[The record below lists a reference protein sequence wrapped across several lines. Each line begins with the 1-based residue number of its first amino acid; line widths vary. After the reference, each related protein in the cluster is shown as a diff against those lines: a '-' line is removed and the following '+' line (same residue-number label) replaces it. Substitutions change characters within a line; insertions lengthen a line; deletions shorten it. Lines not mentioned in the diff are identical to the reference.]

1 LASYESTREAQRVA
15 EIEYLGAARPEAD
28 RVLQEIVDEVCSIY
42 ESELC
47 MVTLLLPDVQYL
59 RAWSGNLPEDLAQA
73 RQDPRERSMCQYV
86 VESEEPLVVK
96 DCQAIEAFKNQHF
109 YVKYGFRFYAGVP
122 LTTSS
127 GHVIGDLC
135 LLDTR
140 PREFDEGQM
149 RLLAAFPRAVVGR
162 LELLGAL
169 RREELA
175 REKEAKRSREL
186 GWALEK
192 YRQAEEELKESEERY
207 RSLVELSPDA
217 IAIQTKGEILYV
229 NEAAVKLHG
238 AASAQELI
246 GRAVSDFIHPDH
258 REVVLER
265 SRRIREKGER
275 VGLIEEKFIRLD
287 GLPVDVEVA
296 AAPISYKGEQAVQV
310 VFRNIIERKQAE
322 EALHQSEERF
332 RSLVQ
337 YSSDIITILEA
348 DGTIRYESPSIE
360 RILGYG
366 PEELIGGNV
375 FDYVYPEDV
384 ERVRSIFV
392 EALKNERVTPLV
404 EFRFRHADGSWRYL
418 EAIGNNL
425 LADPS
430 VKGMVVNSR
439 DVTER
444 KELENNQQ
452 RFLANAAHQLRT
464 PITAVVGAAE
474 LLTTRKDADPALRE
488 RLLNHVLSEGN
499 RLRRLAETLLRMAR
513 VGQDLRGHKLERVNP
528 LEAVAQAA
536 KLMEPLAQAQG
547 LALRVEAAEEEDGR
561 VLADPEWLQEA
572 LLVLLSNAIK
582 HSSQGGSVRLL
593 ISGNT
598 ITVEDEGD
606 GISEEDL
613 PYVFERF
620 YRGKGTFDGFG
631 LGLSICKELIE
642 RMGGSISLRSRE
654 EIGTTVE
661 VKLAECS

>member
-1 LASYESTREAQRVA
+1 MSYKSTREAKRVA

-28 RVLQEIVDEVCSIY
+28 SVLQEIVDEVCSIFG
-42 ESELC
+42 SELC

-86 VESEEPLVVK
+86 VESEGPLVVA
-96 DCQAIEAFKNQHF
+96 DCQATEAFKNQHF
-109 YVKYGFRFYAGVP
+109 YVQYGFRFYAGVP

-162 LELLGAL
+162 LELLNAL

-175 REKEAKRSREL
+175 KEKEAKRSREL

-217 IAIQTKGEILYV
+217 IAVQMKGKILYV

-246 GRAVSDFIHPDH
+246 GRAVSDFIHPDY

-287 GLPVDVEVA
+287 GQPVDVEVA
-296 AAPISYKGEQAVQV
+296 AAPISYEGEQAVQV
-310 VFRNIIERKQAE
+310 VFRNIIERKRAE

-366 PEELIGGNV
+366 PEELIGGSV

-404 EFRFRHADGSWRYL
+404 EFRFRHSDGSWRYL

-488 RLLNHVLSEGN
+488 QLLNYVLSEGN

-513 VGQDLRGHKLERVNP
+513 VGQDLREHKLERVNP
-528 LEAVAQAA
+528 LEAAAQAA

-547 LALRVEAAEEEDGR
+547 LALRVEAAEEEKDGR

-613 PYVFERF
+613 PHVFERF
-620 YRGKGTFDGFG
+620 YRGKGTFEGFG

-642 RMGGSISLRSRE
+642 RMGGSISLSSRE
-654 EIGTTVE
+654 EIGTSVE

>member
-1 LASYESTREAQRVA
+1 MSYKSTREAQRVA

-28 RVLQEIVDEVCSIY
+28 SVLQEIVDEVRSIFGT
-42 ESELC
+42 ELC
-47 MVTLLLPDVQYL
+47 MVTLLLPDVQYF

-86 VESEEPLVVK
+86 VESEEPLVVE
-96 DCQAIEAFKNQHF
+96 DCQAAETFKNQHF
-109 YVKYGFRFYAGVP
+109 YVKYGFCFYAGVP
-122 LTTSS
+122 LTSSS

-149 RLLAAFPRAVVGR
+149 RLLAAFTRAVVGR
-162 LELLGAL
+162 LESLNAL

-217 IAIQTKGEILYV
+217 IAIQMKGEILYV

-246 GRAVSDFIHPDH
+246 GRAVSDFIHPDY

-488 RLLNHVLSEGN
+488 RLLNHVLTEGN
-499 RLRRLAETLLRMAR
+499 RLRRMAETLLRMAR
-513 VGQDLRGHKLERVNP
+513 VGQDLRGLKLERVNP